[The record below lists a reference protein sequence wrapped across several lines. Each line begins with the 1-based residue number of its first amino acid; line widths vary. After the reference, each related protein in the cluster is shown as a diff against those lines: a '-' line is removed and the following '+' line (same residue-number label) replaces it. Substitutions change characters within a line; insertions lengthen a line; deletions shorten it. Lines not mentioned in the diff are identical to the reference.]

1 MLDAKLSVLAD
12 SHRRRLLSILAQTPA
27 ADEPI
32 ATSRA
37 VRTDRENFSDGDGKH
52 PESIKL
58 YHVHLPKLADHGYV
72 DWNRE
77 AQTVARGPQ
86 FENIVPL
93 LTALNEMQDV
103 LSEGSVPD

>member
-1 MLDAKLSVLAD
+1 MLDTKLSVLAN
-12 SHRRRLLSILAQTPA
+12 SHRRRLLSILAQTNPS
-27 ADEPI
+27 DEPI
-32 ATSRA
+32 PTSRA
-37 VRTDRENFSDGDGKH
+37 VQADGGTPSDDGGKH
-52 PESIKL
+52 PESIRM

-77 AQTVARGPQ
+77 ARTVAKGPR

-103 LSEGSVPD
+103 LSEGGVPD

>member
-1 MLDAKLSVLAD
+1 MLDTKLSVLAN

-27 ADEPI
+27 ANEPI

-37 VRTDRENFSDGDGKH
+37 VQADGGNPSDGDGKH
-52 PESIKL
+52 PESLKL

-77 AQTVARGPQ
+77 ARTVARGPQ
-86 FENIVPL
+86 FENILPL
-93 LTALNEMQDV
+93 LTALNEMQDA